1 MDNNICQSFMRI
13 LDSFFVPYTETEL
26 KKIPPEEMILLEDS
40 IEHLT
45 IFAFVWSFC
54 CTTNSDGR
62 IRFNTLVK
70 KLIKDN
76 IPHIKLPEEGNI
88 YSYRFNL

>member
-1 MDNNICQSFMRI
+1 
-13 LDSFFVPYTETEL
+13 
-26 KKIPPEEMILLEDS
+26 MILLEES

-45 IFAFVWSFC
+45 IFALVWSFC

-76 IPHIKLPEEGNI
+76 VPHIKLPEEGNI
-88 YSYRFNL
+88 YSYRFNLEEKEYLPWEELNSNFSIDSKAQYH